1 MVRKTRPGAVRR
13 PSRSRPQRLG
23 SRRWQWIGS
32 GGAHQRLPTRRRSS
46 ERERESRTRG
56 RSATRAWPFPRRGG
70 GHRRRLA
77 KCVAL
82 QMDGWW
88 RCRWMGAWRC
98 RWMGGEPG
106 ALAAASVGAP
116 NGTDRR
122 RSASDRRGS
131 GCAPALACE
140 RAAGF
145 FPRRPLHAVGT
156 QLRGCEGFSWY
167 NVGPHVPGS
176 YVPKSGNS
184 IFLWN
189 FHLLKNGSC
198 VERCQ
203 NGAFWVHGHRFV
215 HTPPA
220 VAHIIVD
227 LLSKKERRARR
238 RRASSSSSSR
248 RRGGSLG
255 CQCCCPSLPVR
266 RERRL
271 SRPSRPPAKL
281 TSIDAQSGGASSG
294 GASYGGAH
302 RK

>member
-1 MVRKTRPGAVRR
+1 MA
-13 PSRSRPQRLG
+13 
-23 SRRWQWIGS
+23 
-32 GGAHQRLPTRRRSS
+32 
-46 ERERESRTRG
+46 
-56 RSATRAWPFPRRGG
+56 SA
-70 GHRRRLA
+70 
-77 KCVAL
+77 
-82 QMDGWW
+82 W

-98 RWMGGEPG
+98 RWMGVRQAVHGWR
-106 ALAAASVGAP
+106 ARCA
-116 NGTDRR
+116 
-122 RSASDRRGS
+122 RSSERGCS
-131 GCAPALACE
+131 ERHRSPPERIRSPRQRPAHLRWACE

-215 HTPPA
+215 HTPSA

-227 LLSKKERRARR
+227 LVSKKERRARR
-238 RRASSSSSSR
+238 RRASSSSSGR

-266 RERRL
+266 RKRRL

-294 GASYGGAH
+294 GASYGARRRH
-302 RK
+302 TTARL